1 MSDNKINEN
10 DLIDI
15 SPLKTEISSTAQK
28 IIDTKDLDEAQNLI
42 KVFNLSQAKKNILR
56 VMKLNQLMDNI
67 QDEIIDRFDQHP
79 DEFTNTDLLN
89 YFQTAQSAIDRAN
102 KSLNLINDMPAIQIN
117 QVNINNEEEAPLSRQ
132 SREKILDYIQNV
144 LNNVNESKSENVIKI
159 KEEILEEQENK
170 NTNEIIVDEQ
180 ENYNILKEEEDN

>member
-102 KSLNLINDMPAIQIN
+102 KSLNLINDIPAIQIN

-159 KEEILEEQENK
+159 KEEILEEQEN
-170 NTNEIIVDEQ
+170 NTNEIIVNEE

>member
-170 NTNEIIVDEQ
+170 NANEIIVDEQ

>member
-42 KVFNLSQAKKNILR
+42 KIFNLSQAKKNILR

>member
-1 MSDNKINEN
+1 MLDDKMNEK

-42 KVFNLSQAKKNILR
+42 KLFNLSQAKKNILR

-117 QVNINNEEEAPLSRQ
+117 QVNIEGKEENILSRQ

-170 NTNEIIVDEQ
+170 DTNEIIVDEQ
-180 ENYNILKEEEDN
+180 ENYNILREEEDN